1 MNTCRLFERELRGA
15 EEDGDPLSA
24 WTRYTYTIHDQ
35 TQPPSTQFTSPPPS
49 SIHTQN
55 RPKNYVWIFHLLSSV
70 AGYSPKLT
78 AALKNRG
85 LATLGFQKK
94 FHAHQLKP
102 TKAKASFQKVS
113 LPPAKLGVLFHVH
126 LSVTEFWP
134 HIYSLSPAAT
144 KPAKFV
150 VTRKWAGPVMPK
162 GQLSRV
168 PWPRSCWILFTFRA
182 VLRPLQ

>member
-1 MNTCRLFERELRGA
+1 MGTAISETKLMDKWAASKRTQVSAILCIKLLPLLENALKLNFKALYETENL
-15 EEDGDPLSA
+15 DPLQGP
-24 WTRYTYTIHDQ
+24 THTLT
-35 TQPPSTQFTSPPPS
+35 PS

-55 RPKNYVWIFHLLSSV
+55 RPKNYGWIYHLLSSV

-102 TKAKASFQKVS
+102 TKAKASFHKVN
-113 LPPAKLGVLFHVH
+113 LPPAKLGMLFHVH

-134 HIYSLSPAAT
+134 HIYCLSPAQSSYQTSQIRPNT
-144 KPAKFV
+144 KMGGACN
-150 VTRKWAGPVMPK
+150 AE
-162 GQLSRV
+162 
-168 PWPRSCWILFTFRA
+168 RSTL
-182 VLRPLQ
+182 